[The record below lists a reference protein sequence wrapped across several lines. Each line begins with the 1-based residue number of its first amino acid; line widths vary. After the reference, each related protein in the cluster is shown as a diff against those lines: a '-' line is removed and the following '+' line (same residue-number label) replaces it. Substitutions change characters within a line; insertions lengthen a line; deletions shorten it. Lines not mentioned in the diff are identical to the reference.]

1 MAKKLVFFG
10 KSNYLYSKQWCE
22 SCVRDFLVTFSLFI
36 RQKVFVKENVGI
48 IGHACESRLPD
59 CSKLTINWKND
70 DGIIICWHGVIVKLF
85 WRCRVSLVGFSYWFK
100 FHVNITTDSGVM
112 TNLAWNLIPNL
123 IPNLAWKS
131 LLKSYLM
138 LKNPLPSPPTSPP
151 SHALQLRLG
160 LRFNWKS

>member
-1 MAKKLVFFG
+1 MCYKLEIWYVSTNRYLVSENIHFSTRTPLILLTSAFFGKKLVFFG

-70 DGIIICWHGVIVKLF
+70 DGIIIFWHGVIVKLF
-85 WRCRVSLVGFSYWFK
+85 WGCRVSLVGFSYWFK

-112 TNLAWNLIPNL
+112 TICF
-123 IPNLAWKS
+123 K
-131 LLKSYLM
+131 
-138 LKNPLPSPPTSPP
+138 
-151 SHALQLRLG
+151 RD
-160 LRFNWKS
+160 